1 MQSKKARAGA
11 QFKKA
16 PLSCLAGHC
25 CPPLPRA
32 PRRLPD
38 EEKEQQ
44 NMPYYNG
51 VRQFRR
57 TARDGFVSR
66 FHEAPIFGKALRTI
80 PTGRCTAP
88 RRAADSP
95 DQWFDHSLRR
105 YPAVLVGDAARGIGP
120 LPQLG
125 WYQRF
130 LPPPTRQAIGRR
142 VGAQER
148 RASSMARGG
157 SSVPAVG
164 RGGRSGG
171 SGGGGGGG
179 VGRGGS
185 GGGRR
190 RSAAAEA
197 AGGGGGGA
205 AAVPAAAAS
214 RTAAA
219 AVPPAPPPRGVA
231 ARPRWTR

>member
-1 MQSKKARAGA
+1 
-11 QFKKA
+11 
-16 PLSCLAGHC
+16 
-25 CPPLPRA
+25 
-32 PRRLPD
+32 
-38 EEKEQQ
+38 
-44 NMPYYNG
+44 MPYYNG

-66 FHEAPIFGKALRTI
+66 FHEAPVFGKALRTI

-148 RASSMARGG
+148 RASSMARGE

-164 RGGRSGG
+164 RGGRSGD
-171 SGGGGGGG
+171 GGGGGGG
-179 VGRGGS
+179 GSGGGVGSGGS

-197 AGGGGGGA
+197 AGGGGGGV